1 MSDRP
6 QISPLDTPPGTRW
19 VASPYLHL
27 FDHAAINPH
36 TGRGIGA
43 DHPWFPTLVEM
54 ILSRGV
60 VTELDDVTLG
70 LAGDDWLIPDTV
82 DLSRHYR
89 LRWVS
94 LEAHTV
100 CNQRCYFCPVS
111 VAPREAEYM
120 PTELYERIVREIA
133 DLDEPIEA
141 VTMIQYNEPTADRR
155 FLDQVRCIKEA
166 GLPPAVL
173 SNGTG
178 LTADRV
184 DALVAMG
191 GLTYLS
197 VNLSTLDRERYA
209 AERGRDHLERVLAN
223 LDYAKDRAVAE
234 KMVIVVLGTDPEIH
248 ARDFA
253 AIQAHFEG
261 SRFAVQD
268 YEANDRAAYLG
279 VGLTAQRDGTRL
291 VGCDYG
297 GSRPVEHLH
306 ITAQARVV
314 LCCQDYTEGV
324 VLGDLKTQS
333 VQQVLDSDEYARA
346 RRQVYGLE
354 PAPDGFICSNCSY
367 ALRR

>member
-1 MSDRP
+1 MTDLGLGSPHDAP
-6 QISPLDTPPGTRW
+6 QGTRW
-19 VASPYLHL
+19 IASPYLHL
-27 FDHAAINPH
+27 YDHAVINPH
-36 TGRGIGA
+36 TGRGIGS
-43 DHPWFPTLVEM
+43 DHPWFPTLEGLIRTGRV
-54 ILSRGV
+54 LDA
-60 VTELDDVTLG
+60 LDDVTLG
-70 LAGDDWLIPDTV
+70 LAGDLWLIPETT
-82 DLSRHYR
+82 DLSHHYR

-111 VAPREAEYM
+111 VAPRDAEYM
-120 PTELYERIVREIA
+120 PTELYERIVHQIA
-133 DLDEPIEA
+133 ELDEPIEA
-141 VTMIQYNEPTADRR
+141 VAMIQYNEPTADRR
-155 FLDQVRCIKEA
+155 FLDQVRTIKDA

-178 LTADRV
+178 LTPDRV

-191 GLTYLS
+191 GLSFLS

-209 AERGRDHLERVLAN
+209 AERGRDHLDRVISN
-223 LDYAKDRAVAE
+223 LDYAKDKAVADT
-234 KMVIVVLGTDPEIH
+234 MVIVVLGTDPEIH
-248 ARDFA
+248 ARDYA

-261 SRFAVQD
+261 SRFIVQD

-297 GSRPVEHLH
+297 GSRPIEHLH

-314 LCCQDYTEGV
+314 LCCQDYTEGTA
-324 VLGDLKTQS
+324 LGDLKTQS
-333 VQQVLDSDEYARA
+333 VREVLESDDYARA

-354 PAPDGFICSNCSY
+354 SAPDAFICANCSY

>member
-1 MSDRP
+1 MSDLPRF
-6 QISPLDTPPGTRW
+6 SPLEVPEGTRW
-19 VASPYLHL
+19 VANPFLHL
-27 FDHAAINPH
+27 YTHAAINPH
-36 TGRGIGA
+36 TGRGMGA
-43 DHPWFPTLVEM
+43 DHPWYPVLERI
-54 ILSRGV
+54 ILGGEV
-60 VTELDDVTLG
+60 VTDLDEVTLG
-70 LAGDDWLIPDTV
+70 LAGDDWLIPEHT
-82 DLSRHYR
+82 DLSHHYR

-111 VAPREAEYM
+111 VAPRTAEYM
-120 PTELYERIVREIA
+120 PTELYERIVREVA
-133 DLDEPIEA
+133 ELDEPIEA

-155 FLDQVRCIKEA
+155 FLDQVRTIKEA

-178 LTADRV
+178 LTPDRV

-223 LDYAKDRAVAE
+223 LDYARDRPVAE
-234 KMVIVVLGTDPEIH
+234 TMVIVVLGTDPEIH
-248 ARDFA
+248 ARDYA
-253 AIQAHFEG
+253 AIREHFSG
-261 SRFAVQD
+261 SRFLVQD
-268 YEANDRAAYLG
+268 FEANDRAAYLG
-279 VGLTAQRDGTRL
+279 VGRTAPRDGTRL

-297 GSRPVEHLH
+297 GSRPIEHLH

-314 LCCQDYTEGV
+314 LCCQDYTEDF

-333 VQQVLDSDEYARA
+333 VRDVLDSEAYARA

-354 PAPDGFICSNCSY
+354 PPPENFICSNCSY